1 MAVRAVVMGLVLAG
15 VVVEERGDHRW
26 RHRSEDSHLCVSG
39 HDHEARPDRFG
50 CFIADV
56 SFKSFRPVTFRHVVA
71 VTHSHLFR

>member
-1 MAVRAVVMGLVLAG
+1 MVMGLVLAG

-56 SFKSFRPVTFRHVVA
+56 
-71 VTHSHLFR
+71 L